1 MSGPDRGVSRRAG
14 TAAIAVVMALRI
26 AGILLVGR
34 PGNPGWLSRISFSDT
49 GSYQIAAEDLADGRQ
64 DEASYRVPGY
74 PLLILATE
82 GDDHLSLV
90 LLQQAVDLATAL
102 VMAAAATR
110 SIGRGAS
117 LAAAALLLVMP
128 SGVIFSTRLIP
139 DCWIGLAA
147 CLSAFLWLRSEKAG
161 MTQRLSLAG
170 AAGLVLSAGTMLKPV
185 LLYSP
190 AIYLVLSFLPRRAGL
205 GARLTAVAVLALAS
219 QTGPLILRS
228 FNRAAFGLDALS
240 TQDAFEPMGRAVMG
254 ADYRGMREG
263 GDRFWLF
270 RDSLSAL
277 ATTGGLLDFD
287 SRDSL
292 FREVTVEAVLSNP
305 LGLAVFELTKWPKFF
320 INLDGHQPYLG
331 LTPINRKPFW
341 WTVLTSLMQLPAGIA
356 LFAAISSTTLRRR
369 LGPLFGLGV
378 AWFVY
383 AALLYGPIASFRYGQ
398 IFYWSLAPFVVELFL
413 LRRSRQREVIPA
425 ATTAQRNGSA

>member
-1 MSGPDRGVSRRAG
+1 MSRRAG
-14 TAAIAVVMALRI
+14 AAATAALMVLRI

-34 PGNPGWLSRISFSDT
+34 PGSPGWISRISFSDT

-82 GDDHLSLV
+82 GDDCLSLV
-90 LLQQAVDLATAL
+90 LLQQAADLATAL
-102 VMAAAATR
+102 AMAAAAAPF
-110 SIGRGAS
+110 IGPGAS
-117 LAAAALLLVMP
+117 LAAAGLLLALP

-147 CLSAFLWLRSEKAG
+147 CLSALLWLRSEKVG
-161 MTQRLSLAG
+161 MARRLSLAG
-170 AAGLVLSAGTMLKPV
+170 TAGLVLSAGTMLKPV
-185 LLYSP
+185 LLYAPSV
-190 AIYLVLSFLPRRAGL
+190 YLALSFLPRRAGL
-205 GARLTAVAVLALAS
+205 GARLTAVAVMALAS

-254 ADYRGMREG
+254 ADYHGMREG

-277 ATTGGLLDFD
+277 ATTGGRLDFEA
-287 SRDSL
+287 RDSL
-292 FREVTVEAVLSNP
+292 FREVAMDAVLSNP

-331 LTPINRKPFW
+331 LTPINRKPVW

-356 LFAAISSTTLRRR
+356 LFAAISSAALRRR

-383 AALLYGPIASFRYGQ
+383 AALVYGPIASYRYGQ
-398 IFYWSLAPFVVELFL
+398 IFYWSLAPFVIELFRL
-413 LRRSRQREVIPA
+413 CRSRQREAIPA